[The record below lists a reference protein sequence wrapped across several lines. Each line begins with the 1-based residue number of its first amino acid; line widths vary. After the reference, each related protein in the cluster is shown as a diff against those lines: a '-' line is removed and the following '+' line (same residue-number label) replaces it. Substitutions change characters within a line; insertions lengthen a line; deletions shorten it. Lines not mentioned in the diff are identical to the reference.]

1 MSKAN
6 EAATRDINN
15 LWSEL
20 IENPDKKQAFMNH
33 PKEFLKSEKISI
45 YLKTVNGRRFELGEF
60 IGESPANARMAI
72 LESIISMIT
81 NTVPTLEGEEPERT
95 PYWGVNFNAI
105 ANLNVWFNA
114 NAVANA
120 NAMSNANVGA
130 NANAG
135 MNANANTAKNVNVS
149 GEGNPQIQSEYKGDI
164 NLTYSDKYLKSEL
177 HRYFQTHNLTTHRE
191 KVLLIYLIE
200 NSGNRKNI
208 EYSFHGQRI
217 KIDIEMEDNIALIKN
232 GELINERK
240 EVQ

>member
-177 HRYFQTHNLTTHRE
+177 YRYFQTHNLTTHRE

>member
-149 GEGNPQIQSEYKGDI
+149 G
-164 NLTYSDKYLKSEL
+164 
-177 HRYFQTHNLTTHRE
+177 
-191 KVLLIYLIE
+191 
-200 NSGNRKNI
+200 
-208 EYSFHGQRI
+208 
-217 KIDIEMEDNIALIKN
+217 
-232 GELINERK
+232 
-240 EVQ
+240 

>member
-191 KVLLIYLIE
+191 KVLLVYLIE

>member
-105 ANLNVWFNA
+105 ANLNAWFNA

>member
-200 NSGNRKNI
+200 NSENRKNI

>member
-20 IENPDKKQAFMNH
+20 IENPDKKKAFMNH

>member
-1 MSKAN
+1 MTEN
-6 EAATRDINN
+6 INN

-33 PKEFLKSEKISI
+33 PNEFLKSEKISI
-45 YLKTVNGRRFELGEF
+45 YLKTVNGRHFELGEF

-81 NTVPTLEGEEPERT
+81 NTVPTSEGEEPERT

-105 ANLNVWFNA
+105 ANFNVWFNA

-120 NAMSNANVGA
+120 NAMSNANVGT

-149 GEGNPQIQSEYKGDI
+149 GEGNPQIQSEHKRDI

-177 HRYFQTHNLTTHRE
+177 HKYFQNHNLTTHRE
-191 KVLLIYLIE
+191 KVLLVYLIE

-217 KIDIEMEDNIALIKN
+217 KIDIEMEGNIALIEN
-232 GELINERK
+232 GELIKERK
-240 EVQ
+240 

>member
-1 MSKAN
+1 MSTVSEETTGN
-6 EAATRDINN
+6 INN

-81 NTVPTLEGEEPERT
+81 NTGPTSEGEEPERT

-105 ANLNVWFNA
+105 ANFNVWFNA

-120 NAMSNANVGA
+120 NAMSNANVDA

-135 MNANANTAKNVNVS
+135 MNANANTTKNVNIS
-149 GEGNPQIQSEYKGDI
+149 GEGNPQIQSEYKRDI
-164 NLTYSDKYLKSEL
+164 SLTYSDKYLKSEL
-177 HRYFQTHNLTTHRE
+177 HRYFQNHNLTTHRE
-191 KVLLIYLIE
+191 KILIIYLIE
-200 NSGNRKNI
+200 NSENRKNI
-208 EYSFHGQRI
+208 EYVFHGQRI

-240 EVQ
+240 VVQ

>member
-60 IGESPANARMAI
+60 IGESPVNARMAI

-130 NANAG
+130 YANAG

>member
-120 NAMSNANVGA
+120 NAMSNANVGT

-149 GEGNPQIQSEYKGDI
+149 GEGNPQIQSEYKEDI

>member
-120 NAMSNANVGA
+120 NAMSNANVGT

>member
-1 MSKAN
+1 MSKVN
-6 EAATRDINN
+6 EEMTENINN

-20 IENPDKKQAFMNH
+20 IENPDKKQAFMNN
-33 PKEFLKSEKISI
+33 PNEFLKSEKISI

-105 ANLNVWFNA
+105 ANFNVWFNA

-177 HRYFQTHNLTTHRE
+177 HRYFQNHNLTTHRE
-191 KVLLIYLIE
+191 KVLLVYLIE

-240 EVQ
+240 

>member
-135 MNANANTAKNVNVS
+135 MNANANTAMNVNVS

>member
-1 MSKAN
+1 MSKVN
-6 EAATRDINN
+6 EEMTENINN

>member
-20 IENPDKKQAFMNH
+20 IENQDKKQAFMNH

>member
-1 MSKAN
+1 MSKTN